1 MQSRR
6 NNSKLEI
13 ENCFYVPPT
22 NNKPTSNERKEAI
35 SIRVKKYLLE
45 NQIINLNLQSM
56 KATFYKKIMM
66 ISVLLLGITVSLNV
80 QGQKQDNSLQKEQL
94 SAGTNS
100 LQKAELFKPEW
111 EPAIKAHSNK
121 VRGGV
126 ILDFDTPKVTGLLK
140 QNPKEFS
147 LVLPTGKGNKSLT
160 LKLRRSNIFAAGFKV
175 FTSGNPGIPFNY
187 IGGLHYQ
194 GVVEGDEKSLV
205 AISVFDNEVMGLVVT
220 SEGNYN
226 LGSLKNES
234 QKHIFYLESDL
245 VEKPIFQ
252 CDTKPDLKGYT
263 DEELSGSGK
272 SPKAAGDCVGI
283 YIEGDQSLFAGLG
296 TVEAVT
302 NLLTGLFNQSAILF
316 DNEDITVAISEILIW
331 NTVDPYDGTN
341 TSQQLAKF
349 QANTG
354 AFNGDLGTLVAL
366 QNIGGLA
373 AGFSGLCNSD
383 TDQSL
388 CFSGLSGTGFNNVPT
403 YSFNVF
409 IFTHELGHLFGSRH
423 THACVWNGNN
433 TAIDGCS
440 GYTEI
445 GSCPIPDPALP
456 AGGGTIMSYCNSTSV
471 GVNFSLGFGDQP
483 GNVIRNEVINAACLS
498 SGCPCDLPVAL
509 CKNITVNL
517 NNSGNASIS
526 PSDVDNGSTWACGF
540 GSWSVSP
547 SSFTCADVGV
557 KSVTLTVTD
566 ANGDVSTCSS
576 SVTIVDNIAPS
587 AVCQD
592 VTISL
597 DASGQATVSAAQVN
611 NGSSDACGIQTMTV
625 FPNTF
630 SCADVGDHLVTLTVT
645 DVNGLSSTCTATV
658 TVEPKATNSLISVS
672 PDPQQYSD
680 KVTFTATIEGG
691 ASCAPDWLAAESVT
705 FYLGAIEMGSAN
717 FEISGADLVA
727 TLSDIC
733 LLEGVAGLMSPGTK
747 TVTATFAGLDQVHY
761 DVSQPDPISFEITP
775 EDAVLV
781 YNGQEYFSTPAATN
795 CTGIVTL
802 MTYVGDTDDTPSGCR
817 GDIRNA
823 RITFSNGG
831 IPGTTLGNPD
841 LLVGLVN
848 PGNFQEGIAITD
860 FTHTLTG
867 SNCSSGGETFEVWIR
882 AGNYY
887 TGQTGASDVTLVT
900 LATPGSEFVTGG
912 GHFVLSSSAGS
923 YAGTSGSKMNFGF
936 NMKWN
941 PSGKNLQGNINIIF
955 RKMVSG
961 VWRTYQIKSN
971 KINSMAVNQSD
982 PNYRKAIISTKAN
995 LRDITDPANPISLGG
1010 NLNLAMD
1017 AWEHTSQN
1025 NGELDKIA
1033 VTLTGSGSQGLFFSS
1048 HWVGTGTVAQII
1060 NGGKI
1065 KVRSSGPG
1073 NKVSES
1079 PITQESETDVISQ
1092 VQIQPN
1098 PFQYQTDIRFEIF
1111 EMQNVT
1117 LRISDSKGKLIS
1129 VLHDGMLDA
1138 GQHRFTFDGIHL
1150 PVGMYFYTL
1159 VAGGEIK
1166 TGKIVLAR

>member
-1 MQSRR
+1 MRTKYFSFLIVLCCFSFSNTWAQSR
-6 NNSKLEI
+6 N
-13 ENCFYVPPT
+13 
-22 NNKPTSNERKEAI
+22 A
-35 SIRVKKYLLE
+35 
-45 NQIINLNLQSM
+45 Q
-56 KATFYKKIMM
+56 
-66 ISVLLLGITVSLNV
+66 
-80 QGQKQDNSLQKEQL
+80 
-94 SAGTNS
+94 
-100 LQKAELFKPEW
+100 
-111 EPAIKAHSNK
+111 
-121 VRGGV
+121 
-126 ILDFDTPKVTGLLK
+126 
-140 QNPKEFS
+140 
-147 LVLPTGKGNKSLT
+147 
-160 LKLRRSNIFAAGFKV
+160 
-175 FTSGNPGIPFNY
+175 
-187 IGGLHYQ
+187 
-194 GVVEGDEKSLV
+194 
-205 AISVFDNEVMGLVVT
+205 
-220 SEGNYN
+220 
-226 LGSLKNES
+226 
-234 QKHIFYLESDL
+234 
-245 VEKPIFQ
+245 
-252 CDTKPDLKGYT
+252 
-263 DEELSGSGK
+263 
-272 SPKAAGDCVGI
+272 
-283 YIEGDQSLFAGLG
+283 
-296 TVEAVT
+296 
-302 NLLTGLFNQSAILF
+302 
-316 DNEDITVAISEILIW
+316 
-331 NTVDPYDGTN
+331 N
-341 TSQQLAKF
+341 TSQQSNSISTRERVECRSEATALDAEYERSIDR
-349 QANTG
+349 Q
-354 AFNGDLGTLVAL
+354 AFNQQMEYYLNNSSRAVNRDYIVQIHIVRMDDGTGGIPVQDVRDEIEDWVNPYFASLGVTFVECGNENYINSTAYYNLSGDAEGDAMSVAHNVPGVFNIYFVNDPDGACGWARFPWMLPSDYVVIANSCATNQSTLVHEIGHYFGLYHTHETGVGDGAEGVTRVSGESCYNCATAGDL
-366 QNIGGLA
+366 
-373 AGFSGLCNSD
+373 LCD
-383 TDQSL
+383 TDADPRLNRAEVTITNS
-388 CFSGLSGTGFNNVPT
+388 P
-403 YSFNVF
+403 
-409 IFTHELGHLFGSRH
+409 
-423 THACVWNGNN
+423 ACVYSS
-433 TAIDGCS
+433 TLKDACAVA
-440 GYTEI
+440 YV
-445 GSCPIPDPALP
+445 PDE
-456 AGGGTIMSYCNSTSV
+456 TNIMSYSLKACRTF
-471 GVNFSLGFGDQP
+471 FSPQQNARMEVYMNGD
-483 GNVIRNEVINAACLS
+483 RSYLAAV
-498 SGCPCDLPVAL
+498 CPCDLPVAL

-517 NNSGNASIS
+517 NSSGNASIT
-526 PSDVDNGSTWACGF
+526 PTDVDNGSTWDCGF

-576 SVTIVDNIAPS
+576 SVTIVDNIAPN

-597 DASGQATVSAAQVN
+597 DASGQATVSAAQVD
-611 NGSSDACGIQTMTV
+611 NGSSDNCGIQTMTV

-630 SCADVGDHLVTLTVT
+630 SCADVGNHLVTLTVT

-733 LLEGVAGLMSPGTK
+733 LLEGVAGQMSPGTK
-747 TVTATFAGLDQVHY
+747 TVSATFAGLDQVHY

-831 IPGTTLGNPD
+831 IPGTTLGDPD

-848 PGNFQEGIAITD
+848 PGNFQEGVAITD
-860 FTHTLTG
+860 FTHTLAG

-887 TGQTGASDVTLVT
+887 TGQTDASGVTLVT

-912 GHFVLSSSAGS
+912 GHLVLSSSAGS

-995 LRDITDPANPISLGG
+995 LRDITDPANPISIGG
-1010 NLNLAMD
+1010 NLSLALD

-1065 KVRSSGPG
+1065 KVRSEGPG

-1079 PITQESETDVISQ
+1079 PITLESETDFISQ

-1138 GQHRFTFDGIHL
+1138 GQHRFTFDGNHL